1 MKKAF
6 SLLEIIFVI
15 LLISILALFVIS
27 KVEDSLEFG
36 NKAKIKSEIALIR
49 NAIVKKLTSNRLLNI
64 NETIKLDNASLEIE
78 NSNLFENILDF
89 SLLSTTTQKK
99 DSAKWIKNSSNGYK
113 IYINKE
119 QFLQFSFKNNTFLC
133 ESSKELCESFE

>member
-64 NETIKLDNASLEIE
+64 NETIKLDNAPLEIE
-78 NSNLFENILDF
+78 NSNLFDNILDF

-99 DSAKWIKNSSNGYK
+99 IRQNGLKTLRMDIKF
-113 IYINKE
+113 I
-119 QFLQFSFKNNTFLC
+119 
-133 ESSKELCESFE
+133 